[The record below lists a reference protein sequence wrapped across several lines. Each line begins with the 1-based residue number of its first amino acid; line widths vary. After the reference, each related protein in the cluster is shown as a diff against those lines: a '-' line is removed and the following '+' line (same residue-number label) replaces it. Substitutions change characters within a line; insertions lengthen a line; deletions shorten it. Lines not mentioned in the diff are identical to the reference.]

1 MTLQELLN
9 ALREQMKEAGV
20 SSTDA
25 TANLAFVA
33 RRERDGEVE
42 VDFVDAATM
51 SKPRAEELHRL
62 EITLSDVADSP
73 IDMVDEDEDQGEEEG
88 ENPLQGGLFKKGKAL
103 DSPPAFR
110 HTAKPPSLP
119 PPRKK

>member
-9 ALREQMKEAGV
+9 ALHKQMEDAGV
-20 SSTDA
+20 SSTNS

-33 RRERDGEVE
+33 RRDRNGEVK

-62 EITLSDVADSP
+62 EISLSDVTDSP
-73 IDMVDEDEDQGEEEG
+73 FEMVDENENEEG
-88 ENPLQGGLFKKGKAL
+88 ETASEGGLFKKGKARS
-103 DSPPAFR
+103 SPPAFR

>member
-9 ALREQMKEAGV
+9 ALHKQMEEAGV
-20 SSTDA
+20 SSTNS

-33 RRERDGEVE
+33 RRDRNGEVK

-62 EITLSDVADSP
+62 EISLSDVTDSP
-73 IDMVDEDEDQGEEEG
+73 FEMVDENENEEEG
-88 ENPLQGGLFKKGKAL
+88 ETASEGGLFKKGKARS
-103 DSPPAFR
+103 SPPAFR